1 MIFIMRPTLI
11 TCLALWAVHAAAE
24 NTVTIG
30 GSGGS
35 KVNIDAS
42 GATNGVID
50 LYQVSSSVPGEQN
63 QAGTDLNPIV
73 QSGSGHVARI
83 GQGATWSG
91 SAWVPGTAV
100 ANNTASIRQTGAGG
114 DTALIVQTSSG
125 NTASITQYGA
135 AATATITQGS
145 AGNTASI
152 VQQGAAATA
161 SISQGGTGGHTASIE
176 TLSNYVGA
184 GVIVNQT
191 GAGNQAYVTGM
202 SGGGANI
209 DQSGTGGYVSLQSQ
223 TSGQLN
229 ISQQGTNNGITVQN
243 YGAGASAGQPLSITQ
258 TGSGGA
264 GTTFNPSPAPGGPTY
279 TVPLP

>member
-1 MIFIMRPTLI
+1 MRLIVRPTL
-11 TCLALWAVHAAAE
+11 TPCLATVLALWAAPAAAE

-42 GATNGVID
+42 GVTNGVID
-50 LYQVSSSVPGEQN
+50 LYQVSSSVPGEEN
-63 QAGTDLNPIV
+63 QAGTVLNPIT

-83 GQGATWSG
+83 GQGATWNG
-91 SAWVPGTAV
+91 GVCVPGTAV
-100 ANNTASIRQTGAGG
+100 AKNTASIRQTGPSG

-125 NTASITQYGA
+125 NTA
-135 AATATITQGS
+135 TISQ
-145 AGNTASI
+145 N
-152 VQQGAAATA
+152 GAAATA
-161 SISQGGTGGHTASIE
+161 SISQGGTGGHTATIE
-176 TLSNYVGA
+176 TLNTYVGA

-209 DQSGTGGYVSLQSQ
+209 DQSGTGGYVNLANQ

-229 ISQQGTNNGITVQN
+229 ISQQGTNNGITVEN
-243 YGAGASAGQPLSITQ
+243 YGAGASAGKTLAITQ
-258 TGSGGA
+258 TGVGGA
-264 GTTFNPSPAPGGPTY
+264 GTTFDPNPAPTGPGYSTY
-279 TVPLP
+279 TAPPP